1 MRVALKGHMCHCG
14 AGYLLYKW
22 LSGFSWVRA
31 QLKKRGPSRAP
42 ARTREAAPVA
52 GAQNEWLK
60 GTFAPGVKQVKSRSV
75 VKKAS

>member
-1 MRVALKGHMCHCG
+1 MRIRTIEISIGRCTC

-42 ARTREAAPVA
+42 AKDPAPTA
-52 GAQNEWLK
+52 GAQSEWLQ
-60 GTFAPGVKQVKSRSV
+60 GTFAPGAKKVKSRSE